1 MGELLY
7 LYKPNNMDIEQNIKS
22 LAFMYFSGEI
32 SRADE
37 TRLFNYV
44 KQDKANKILFRQWEK
59 EWIDTEADNFS
70 NQEWKS
76 LERRIL
82 AIEAVHQHNFAKRN
96 NRWIWQVAVAAV
108 LLIII
113 GGSAVKYFLDANKF
127 EPHYFTTEAP
137 KGERSKLV
145 LPDGTKVLLN
155 AGSKLNYS
163 NEFNNSNR
171 KVELIGEGYFEVTKK
186 DGNDFT
192 VHTRG
197 YDVVVKGTK
206 FDVAAYPSD
215 SVVTTT
221 LMEGKVELNYNNKII
236 AMSPG
241 ETMSLNVNN
250 GNIRKLSHQPQTN
263 AWVDNRIEYG
273 DITLRQLASILSIQ
287 YNVNIHIDN
296 KKLERKSFS
305 ISLRNHESIF
315 EIMSVI
321 SELTGAKVSYKSKE
335 IYLD

>member
-1 MGELLY
+1 
-7 LYKPNNMDIEQNIKS
+7 MDIEKDIKP
-22 LAFMYFSGEI
+22 LAFRYFGGEI

-37 TRLFNYV
+37 TQLFNFL
-44 KQDKANKILFRQWEK
+44 KQDKANTILFRQWEK
-59 EWIDTEADNFS
+59 EWIETQAYNFS
-70 NQEWKS
+70 DKEWES

-82 AIEAVHQHNFAKRN
+82 AIEAVHQNDFTKRN
-96 NRWIWQVAVAAV
+96 NRWIWLVAAAAV
-108 LLIII
+108 MLVII
-113 GGSAVKYFLDANKF
+113 GGGAMKYFHDANKL
-127 EPHYFTTEAP
+127 EAHYFTTEAP

-163 NEFNNSNR
+163 NEFNNTNR

-221 LMEGKVELNYNNKII
+221 LMEGKVELNYGKKIY

-241 ETMSLNVNN
+241 ETMSLNVNT
-250 GNIRKLSHQPQTN
+250 GNIRKLSRQPQTN

-273 DITLRQLASILSIQ
+273 NITLRQLASILSIQ

-296 KKLERKSFS
+296 KKLEMKTFN

-321 SELTGAKVSYKSKE
+321 SELTGAKVSYKSKD

>member
-1 MGELLY
+1 
-7 LYKPNNMDIEQNIKS
+7 MDTEQNIKQ
-22 LAFMYFSGEI
+22 LAFRYFSGEI
-32 SRADE
+32 SHSDE
-37 TRLFNYV
+37 VHLFNYI
-44 KQDKANKILFRQWEK
+44 KQDKTNKILFRQWEQ
-59 EWIDTEADNFS
+59 EWIDTAADNIS
-70 NQEWKS
+70 NNEWKS

-82 AIEAVHQHNFAKRN
+82 AIEAVHEEDFVPRKQ
-96 NRWIWQVAVAAV
+96 RWIWPVAAAAAV
-108 LLIII
+108 LIII
-113 GGSAVKYFLDANKF
+113 GGAAMKYFLNAEKV

-137 KGERSKLV
+137 KGQRSKLV

-163 NEFNNSNR
+163 SEFNNTNR

-186 DGNDFT
+186 DGNNFT

-221 LMEGKVELNYNNKII
+221 LMEGKVELNYRNKVI
-236 AMSPG
+236 AMNPG
-241 ETMSLNVNN
+241 ETMSLNINT
-250 GNIRKLSHQPQTN
+250 GHIKELSHQPQTN

-273 DITLRQLASILSIQ
+273 DISLKQLASLLSVQ
-287 YNVNIHIDN
+287 YNVDIFIEN
-296 KKLERKSFS
+296 KKLERKTFN
-305 ISLRNHESIF
+305 ISLRNHESIY

-321 SELTGAKVSYKSKE
+321 SELTGAKVSYKSKD
-335 IYLD
+335 IYLN